1 MHTFSSLRPG
11 QLGASG
17 AIRQID
23 ARAPSRWLEAA
34 WQDIKANPLPSLAYG
49 LLFAIGGDLILL
61 SLVSHPHLLTF
72 AISGFFLVAPLLAA
86 GLYELSRARENG
98 EKLMFIDSLRAF
110 RRNGQSL
117 ALFGLLLA
125 LTALLWERFTAIA
138 FAMLSGGGVF
148 GGSALLT
155 EILIGGEHVAFVA
168 TWLALGALLAGFV
181 FVLAVV
187 SVPMMLDR
195 NCDPVTAMATSLRAV
210 TANPGPLALWA
221 VLIVVLTLTGFATLL
236 FGLVVLMPML
246 GHASW
251 HAYRDLVE

>member
-1 MHTFSSLRPG
+1 MHTVSSLRPG

-17 AIRQID
+17 AIRRID

-138 FAMLSGGGVF
+138 FAMLSGGGIF

-155 EILIGGEHVAFVA
+155 EILIGGEHVAFLA

-236 FGLVVLMPML
+236 FGLVILMPML